1 MCSKNAKYV
10 WKLQPYTVC
19 RANYVIFEAEQLQ
32 ECSCKQMNERKNA
45 LSTLSLSEKNT
56 ARFLRTVLQHCTPVY
71 NAHPMARQG
80 FSGSHHESI
89 SASKATQSSGGR
101 VKLLF

>member
-56 ARFLRTVLQHCTPVY
+56 ARFLRTVLQHCTPVSY
-71 NAHPMARQG
+71 TMRILWPGKVFQAAIMKVFRHQKRR
-80 FSGSHHESI
+80 
-89 SASKATQSSGGR
+89 KAQAAG
-101 VKLLF
+101 